1 MYVYGLDKPHN
12 SPVLNTGNFH
22 LLHYAMYVVWI
33 SVYFHDILDSLVDIA
48 ILTKNTRRQVSR
60 RRKCQKDTKIKEILA
75 SRFLCGNI
83 LSYRH

>member
-12 SPVLNTGNFH
+12 SSVLNTGNFH

-48 ILTKNTRRQVSR
+48 ILTKNTRRQESR
-60 RRKCQKDTKIKEILA
+60 RRKCQKDTTIKEILA
-75 SRFLCGNI
+75 GRFLCGNI